1 MFAKRITRVEE
12 SATFKIADL
21 AKKLQREGKDVISL
35 SLGEPDFDTPMHIK
49 EAAVKSLMRGDTH
62 YAPAQGIP
70 ELREEIA
77 RKLREENGLE
87 VTAENI
93 LVTPGAK
100 HAIFE
105 VAQTLIDEGDEV
117 ILFDPSW
124 VTYDAC
130 VKLSGGKTVWVPT
143 DRENGFKPVNL
154 AEYVSDK
161 TKMLILNTP
170 SNPSGAVLGKD
181 ELKEIADLAIDHD
194 FYVLSDE
201 IYEKLIYDGEKH
213 ISIGSFDGMEDRT
226 ITVNGFSKSYAM
238 TGWRIGYLA
247 APKEIM
253 KGLMKV
259 QSHSVSHPTTFVMYA
274 ALEALRQPQDFV
286 EEMRQEFDRRR
297 KLIVEGLRK
306 IGFKTPT
313 PKGAFYV
320 FPYVGEFGT
329 GEEVV
334 ERLLRDAYV
343 ATTPGS
349 AFGPGNRD
357 YIRIS
362 YAASIENIK
371 KALERIEKALKG

>member
-1 MFAKRITRVEE
+1 
-12 SATFKIADL
+12 
-21 AKKLQREGKDVISL
+21 
-35 SLGEPDFDTPMHIK
+35 
-49 EAAVKSLMRGDTH
+49 
-62 YAPAQGIP
+62 
-70 ELREEIA
+70 
-77 RKLREENGLE
+77 
-87 VTAENI
+87 
-93 LVTPGAK
+93 
-100 HAIFE
+100 
-105 VAQTLIDEGDEV
+105 
-117 ILFDPSW
+117 
-124 VTYDAC
+124 
-130 VKLSGGKTVWVPT
+130 
-143 DRENGFKPVNL
+143 
-154 AEYVSDK
+154 
-161 TKMLILNTP
+161 
-170 SNPSGAVLGKD
+170 
-181 ELKEIADLAIDHD
+181 KEIADLAIDHD

-306 IGFKTPT
+306 IGFRTPT

-334 ERLLRDAYV
+334 EKLLRDAYV
-343 ATTPGS
+343 ATTPGN

-362 YAASIENIK
+362 YAASVENIK
-371 KALERIEKALKG
+371 RALERIERALKG

>member
-1 MFAKRITRVEE
+1 MLAKRIMRVEE

-105 VAQTLIDEGDEV
+105 VAQTLIDDGDEV

-143 DRENGFKPVNL
+143 DRENGFKPMNL

-306 IGFKTPT
+306 IGFRTPT

-334 ERLLRDAYV
+334 EKLLRDAYV
-343 ATTPGS
+343 ATTPGN

-362 YAASIENIK
+362 YAASVENIK
-371 KALERIEKALKG
+371 RALERIERALKG